1 LYQTRQDPCP
11 SGGRLA
17 HSSRLGEKPPNL
29 KIGGKAPNMHLGVKA
44 PRPLESVN
52 METIARTPLQL
63 GNYIRQR
70 RRELGLTQ
78 EKLAAKVGVRQRTVS
93 DIETSAAARF
103 DTVLRT
109 LAALDLELVIRP
121 RTKGSARDIE
131 RLF

>member
-1 LYQTRQDPCP
+1 
-11 SGGRLA
+11 
-17 HSSRLGEKPPNL
+17 
-29 KIGGKAPNMHLGVKA
+29 
-44 PRPLESVN
+44 

-63 GNYIRQR
+63 ANCIRQR

-78 EKLAAKVGVRQRTVS
+78 DKLAARVGVRQRTIS
-93 DIETSAAARF
+93 DVETSAEVRV

-121 RTKGSARDIE
+121 RTKSSSRDIE